1 MVPGF
6 FPGYMWSASFV
17 KCSEGHQTI
26 GISPK
31 YTADPSESTALE
43 VPDWLVKKRK
53 KNAERMRINRHSSPH
68 GKKKRK
74 RILYLGDF
82 EQKNGEKTKEQQGS
96 HLWNLL
102 VSMKPGM
109 H

>member
-53 KNAERMRINRHSSPH
+53 KNAERMRINRHSLPH
-68 GKKKRK
+68 GKKKGKGSCTWETSNKKMERK
-74 RILYLGDF
+74 
-82 EQKNGEKTKEQQGS
+82 QKSSKGRTCGIC
-96 HLWNLL
+96 
-102 VSMKPGM
+102 
-109 H
+109 